1 MGRCILVRHGE
12 SEANGARVFT
22 PHPEVGLTERG
33 RAQAAA
39 AAGVIAARFAARRV
53 VASPL
58 RRARQTAEAIAVA
71 LGLEVDVEP
80 ELRERGYGDFA
91 GQPYAAPRPGW
102 DPEAWWAWRPP
113 GGETLVEVAARAGAV
128 VDRIAAAAPDDDV
141 VVVSH
146 GGVMLALERHVTGA
160 WGVGRVA
167 RNAGIAV
174 ATHRDGRW
182 TGLEVLATAA
192 AA

>member
-1 MGRCILVRHGE
+1 VGRCILVRHGE
-12 SEANGARVFT
+12 SEANDARVFT
-22 PHPEVGLTERG
+22 SHPEVGLTERG
-33 RAQAAA
+33 RAQAADA
-39 AAGVIAARFAARRV
+39 AALIARRFAVRRV

-58 RRARQTAEAIAVA
+58 RRARQTADVIAGG
-71 LGLEVDVEP
+71 LGLAVDVEDA
-80 ELRERGYGDFA
+80 LRERGYGDFA
-91 GQPYAAPRPGW
+91 GVSYDAPRPGW
-102 DPEAWWAWRPP
+102 DRERWWEWRPP
-113 GGETLVEVAARAGAV
+113 GGETLIEVVARAGAAL
-128 VDRIAAAAPDDDV
+128 DRIAAAAPVDDV

-146 GGVMLALERHVTGA
+146 GGVMLALERHVTGR

-182 TGLEVLATAA
+182 THLEIVATAA